1 MLISAVGFRNGD
13 REIFR
18 AGNADLLPRQRGPK
32 NHPVPVALSPEEFER
47 FFSTVDTSAAIYGFT
62 LEADTHAIL
71 MLLVHCQAKRIL
83 EIGTAAGHMTANFTQ
98 WSPDDAVVFSMGIVD
113 DMRVPNAICTWL
125 PGNSTIDHQM
135 LPPVVA
141 IRQV

>member
-1 MLISAVGFRNGD
+1 VGFRNGD